1 MPAHGQSEQLTD
13 RNSSRVLAAP
23 GGHSDMASLLGG
35 YQAPA
40 VHQPRQ
46 PQPQPQPY
54 QQQVN
59 AVPQMAAGQRVELRT
74 EHTGITVGNVSSRV
88 LAAPGGASDMA
99 SIISGGGS
107 APAAAAVQVLPQPVA
122 SVPAQPVAQPQMAA
136 GQRVELR
143 TEHTGITVGNVSSR
157 VLAAPGGASDMA
169 SIISGGADCSAA
181 DRIAAMK
188 ARRMQTLGDATNDPR
203 GTYAPRPF

>member
-46 PQPQPQPY
+46 TQPQPQPY

-59 AVPQMAAGQRVELRT
+59 
-74 EHTGITVGNVSSRV
+74 TV
-88 LAAPGGASDMA
+88 
-99 SIISGGGS
+99 
-107 APAAAAVQVLPQPVA
+107 
-122 SVPAQPVAQPQMAA
+122 PQMAA